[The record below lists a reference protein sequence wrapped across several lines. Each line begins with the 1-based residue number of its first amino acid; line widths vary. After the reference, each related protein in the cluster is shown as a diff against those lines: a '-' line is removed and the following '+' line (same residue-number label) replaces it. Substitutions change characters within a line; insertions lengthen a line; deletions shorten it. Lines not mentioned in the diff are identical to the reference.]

1 MTAQL
6 NLSQSKFGMAGM
18 LCGCAAL
25 IVVVLHFWA
34 GPLAPQKT
42 LERSLAETA
51 VNFAKEVVRVAKDE
65 PAEVRRRGWDA
76 DDTVR
81 VAGAALATLAI
92 LLAVF
97 GFVRKEN
104 YRPGVAAS
112 VLGASAIAFQFFTWF
127 ALALLGC
134 LLIFAVL
141 SMFGDFFSA

>member
-6 NLSQSKFGMAGM
+6 SFSQNKFGMAGM

-51 VNFAKEVVRVAKDE
+51 VNFAKEVVRVAKDK
-65 PAEVRRRGWDA
+65 PAEVQRKEWDA
-76 DDTVR
+76 DDTVT

-97 GFVRKEN
+97 GFVRHVRVPDLVE
-104 YRPGVAAS
+104 
-112 VLGASAIAFQFFTWF
+112 
-127 ALALLGC
+127 
-134 LLIFAVL
+134 
-141 SMFGDFFSA
+141 